1 MTNQNNR
8 DKEELIP
15 PRELRSLI
23 LPFYTQ
29 ALVKLG
35 QLIDPLTNQ
44 ESENLEL
51 AKRLIDLLDL
61 FKTKT
66 HGNLTEEEA
75 SLLDEC
81 INQLKNVYLEKTN
94 IFSRS

>member
-8 DKEELIP
+8 NKQEIIP
-15 PRELRSLI
+15 PLELRSLI

-35 QLIDPLTNQ
+35 QLIDPITN
-44 ESENLEL
+44 EKSENLKL
-51 AKRLIDLLDL
+51 AKRLIDILDL
-61 FKTKT
+61 LKTKT
-66 HGNLTEEEA
+66 QGNLTDEEV
-75 SLLDEC
+75 SLLDDC
-81 INQLKNVYLEKTN
+81 ISQLKNVYLEKIN

>member
-1 MTNQNNR
+1 MTDQNKGNN
-8 DKEELIP
+8 KEIILP
-15 PRELRSLI
+15 LELRSLI

-35 QLIDPLTNQ
+35 QLIDPITNK
-44 ESENLEL
+44 ETENLEV
-51 AKRLIDLLDL
+51 AKRLIDRLDL
-61 FKTKT
+61 LKTKT
-66 HGNLTEEEA
+66 QGNETKEET

-81 INQLKNVYLEKTN
+81 ISQLKNVHLEKIN

>member
-8 DKEELIP
+8 NKQEIIP
-15 PRELRSLI
+15 PLELRSLI
-23 LPFYTQ
+23 LPFYSQ

-35 QLIDPLTNQ
+35 QLIDPITN
-44 ESENLEL
+44 EKSENLKL
-51 AKRLIDLLDL
+51 AKRLIDILDL
-61 FKTKT
+61 LKTKT
-66 HGNLTEEEA
+66 QGNLTNEEV

-81 INQLKNVYLEKTN
+81 ISQLKNVYLEKIN

>member
-1 MTNQNNR
+1 MTNQNN
-8 DKEELIP
+8 KNKQEIIP
-15 PRELRSLI
+15 PLELRSLI

-35 QLIDPLTNQ
+35 QLIDPITN
-44 ESENLEL
+44 EKSENLKL
-51 AKRLIDLLDL
+51 AKRLIDILDL
-61 FKTKT
+61 LKTKT
-66 HGNLTEEEA
+66 QGNLTDEEV

-81 INQLKNVYLEKTN
+81 ISQLKNVYLEKIN